1 MRIVIIY
8 TNDYGK
14 KFLEHL
20 KKTAPDS
27 WQIIGYLFDTGVL
40 PTVIDDPEEC
50 LPTDLPQGD
59 FLLYVGQDR
68 RVAEIISDMAG
79 ACRVKEVLAPVD
91 DRLHL
96 PSGLANQVKRRL
108 SKMGI
113 PVAFPAPFCSLTE
126 QDSESSMI
134 REFARHFGKPQLKLS
149 IGEGRIKEAVVRRGT
164 PCGNT
169 QYVAERLAGLK
180 VEESVE
186 QTANFFHNHPCMGSM
201 NMDREIG
208 DTILHVAGHLIM
220 DAVKNELNGAE

>member
-8 TNDYGK
+8 TNDYGRK
-14 KFLEHL
+14 YVEYLE
-20 KKTAPDS
+20 KTAPDS
-27 WQIIGYLFDTGVL
+27 WQIIGYFFDTGVL
-40 PTVIDDPEEC
+40 PAVIDDPEEC

-68 RVAEIISDMAG
+68 KAAEIISDMAG
-79 ACRVKEVLAPVD
+79 ACKVKEVLAPVD

-96 PSGLANQVKRRL
+96 PSGLANQIKRRL
-108 SKMGI
+108 SKMEI

-126 QDSESSMI
+126 EDSESPMI
-134 REFARHFGKPQLKLS
+134 QEFARHFGKPQLKLS
-149 IGEGRIKEAVVRRGT
+149 ISEGRIKEAVVHRGA

-169 QYVAERLAGLK
+169 RYVAERLAGLK

-186 QTANFFHNHPCMGSM
+186 QTANFFHNYPCTASM

-220 DAVKNELNGAE
+220 DAVKDELKRAE